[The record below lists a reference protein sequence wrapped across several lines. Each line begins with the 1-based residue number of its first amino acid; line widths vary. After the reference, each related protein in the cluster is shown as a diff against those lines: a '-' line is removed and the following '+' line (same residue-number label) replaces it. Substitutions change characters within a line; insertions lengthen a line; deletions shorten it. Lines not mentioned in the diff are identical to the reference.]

1 MYATE
6 LLGTKVAP
14 VVGNRLVS
22 DSGKDATKFKL
33 EAAVIEESNRNG

>member
-6 LLGTKVAP
+6 FLGMKVAP
-14 VVGNRLVS
+14 VVRNHLVS